1 MQPWKINIG
10 HWRENNDLNV
20 SLGSIYF
27 PNPFRIISTKFST
40 KTDLVSSIN
49 NRYIVPIYRFL
60 FETWL
65 LNPKFVNPIFS
76 TRILA
81 SVVNRSI
88 LFSIPKQRFQIS
100 RFCFFKDAPR
110 EENFQEIY
118 EISTWI
124 VIKIGFSYSFRCSL
138 IRFPINPRIEIFKKK
153 KARLCARRSRFHV
166 PPSVR

>member
-65 LNPKFVNPIFS
+65 LNPKFINPIFS

-88 LFSIPKQRFQIS
+88 LFSIPSNPVSRFQDS
-100 RFCFFKDAPR
+100 
-110 EENFQEIY
+110 
-118 EISTWI
+118 
-124 VIKIGFSYSFRCSL
+124 V
-138 IRFPINPRIEIFKKK
+138 FPINPRIEIFKKK
-153 KARLCARRSRFHV
+153 KKKSSALYTPIPISRPTIGEV
-166 PPSVR
+166 ESRNPRN